1 MPDVTESWIPKTKLT
16 FNLTYSY
23 TTALM
28 IVFSSL
34 QIRRGVRVLLD
45 NATATINPGQKVGL
59 VGKNGCGKSTLLS
72 LLKNEIS
79 ADAGSF
85 NYPSN
90 WSLAWVNQETPALS
104 KPAIDYV
111 IDGDREFRQLESD
124 LTRANEADDGNA
136 IATLHGKLDAIQA
149 WTMQSRAA
157 SLLNGLGFTQDQL
170 QRPVSDFSGGWRMR
184 LNLAQALIC
193 RSDLLLLDE
202 PTNHLD
208 LDAVIWLERWLK
220 SYQGTLILIS
230 HDRDFLDPVVDKI
243 LHIEQQTIFEYT
255 GNYSSFEIQRATK
268 LSQQQSMFE
277 NQQQKVAHLQS
288 FIDRFKAKA
297 SKAKQAQSRI
307 KMLERMELIAPAHVD
322 NPFTFSFRAPE
333 SLPNP
338 LLNMEKVSAGYGER
352 TILDSI
358 KLNLVPGSR
367 IGLLGRNGAGKSTL
381 IKLLAGELAP
391 LKGDIG
397 LAKGIKLGYFAQHQ
411 LEFLR
416 ADESPLQHLVR
427 LAPKVLE
434 QQLRDYLGGF
444 GFQGDK
450 VTENTERFS
459 GGEKAR
465 LVLALIVWQRPNLL
479 LLDEPTNHLDL
490 DMRQALTEAL
500 IDFEGALV
508 VVSHDR
514 HLLRST
520 TDDLYLVHDGKVEA
534 FDGDLE
540 DYQQWLSDQQK
551 QTSAAAEPKQESG
564 NSAQARKDQKRREA
578 ELRTQTQPLRKQIE
592 KLEKQMEKL
601 NAQLAEAEAKLADA
615 TLYEQSRKTELTAAL
630 QQQAEAKSALEECE
644 MAWLD
649 AQEQLEAMLTA

>member
-1 MPDVTESWIPKTKLT
+1 
-16 FNLTYSY
+16 
-23 TTALM
+23 M

-59 VGKNGCGKSTLLS
+59 VGKNGCGKSTLLA
-72 LLKNEIS
+72 LLKNELS
-79 ADAGSF
+79 ADGGSF
-85 NYPSN
+85 TYPAN
-90 WSLAWVNQETPALS
+90 WQLAWVNQETPALS
-104 KPAIDYV
+104 EPALDYV
-111 IDGDREFRQLESD
+111 IDGDRQYRQFEAELNA
-124 LTRANEADDGNA
+124 ANERNDGHA
-136 IATLHGKLDAIQA
+136 IATVHGKLDAIDA
-149 WTMQSRAA
+149 WTIRSRAS
-157 SLLNGLGFTQDQL
+157 SLLHGLGFSNEQL
-170 QRPVSDFSGGWRMR
+170 ERPVSDFSGGWRMR

-208 LDAVIWLERWLK
+208 LDAVIWLEKWLK

-243 LHIEQQTIFEYT
+243 IHIEQQNMFEYT
-255 GNYSSFEIQRATK
+255 GNYSAFERQRATR
-268 LSQQQSMFE
+268 LAQQQATYESQQAR
-277 NQQQKVAHLQS
+277 VAHLQS

-297 SKAKQAQSRI
+297 SKAKQAQSRV

-322 NPFTFSFRAPE
+322 NPFHFSFRAPE

-338 LLNMEKVSAGYGER
+338 LLKMEKVSAGYGDR

-381 IKLLAGELAP
+381 IKLLAGELNP
-391 LKGDIG
+391 VSGEIG

-416 ADESPLQHLVR
+416 ADESPIQHLAR
-427 LAPKVLE
+427 IAPQELE
-434 QQLRDYLGGF
+434 QKLRDYLGGF

-450 VTENTERFS
+450 VSEVTERFS

-500 IDFEGALV
+500 IEFEGALV

-520 TDDLYLVHDGKVEA
+520 TDEFYLVHGGKVEA

-540 DYQQWLSDQQK
+540 DYQQWLSDIQK
-551 QTSAAAEPKQESG
+551 LENQPADGAKDNV
-564 NSAQARKDQKRREA
+564 NSAQSRKDQKRREA
-578 ELRTQTQPLRKQIE
+578 ELRTQTQPLRKEIARLEKEMEKFQAQQTAAEE
-592 KLEKQMEKL
+592 KLGDSE
-601 NAQLAEAEAKLADA
+601 
-615 TLYEQSRKTELTAAL
+615 LYDQSRKAELTACL
-630 QQQAEAKSALEECE
+630 QAQASAKAGLEECE
-644 MAWLD
+644 MAWLE
-649 AQEQLEAMLTA
+649 AQEQLEAMLQSD

>member
-1 MPDVTESWIPKTKLT
+1 
-16 FNLTYSY
+16 
-23 TTALM
+23 M

-72 LLKNEIS
+72 LLKNEIG
-79 ADAGSF
+79 ADAGSVT
-85 NYPSN
+85 YPGN
-90 WSLAWVNQETPALS
+90 WQLAWVNQETPALAE
-104 KPAIDYV
+104 PALDYV
-111 IDGDREFRQLESD
+111 IDGDREYRQLEAE
-124 LTRANEADDGNA
+124 LNAANERNDGNA
-136 IATLHGKLDAIQA
+136 IATVHGKLDAIDA
-149 WTMQSRAA
+149 WTIRARAA
-157 SLLNGLGFTQDQL
+157 SLLHGLGFSNEQL
-170 QRPVSDFSGGWRMR
+170 ERPVSDFSGGWRMR

-208 LDAVIWLERWLK
+208 LDAVIWLEKWLK

-230 HDRDFLDPVVDKI
+230 HDRDFLDPVVGKI
-243 LHIEQQTIFEYT
+243 IHIEQQSLFEYT
-255 GNYSSFEIQRATK
+255 GNYTSFELQRATR
-268 LSQQQSMFE
+268 LAQQQSLYE
-277 NQQQKVAHLQS
+277 SQQQKVSHLQS

-297 SKAKQAQSRI
+297 SKAKQAQSRV

-322 NPFTFSFRAPE
+322 NPFHFSFRAPE

-338 LLNMEKVSAGYGER
+338 LLKMEKVSAGYGDR
-352 TILDSI
+352 VILDSI

-381 IKLLAGELAP
+381 IKMLAGALAP
-391 LKGDIG
+391 LHGEIG

-416 ADESPLQHLVR
+416 ADESPLQHLAR
-427 LAPKVLE
+427 MAPQVLE

-450 VTENTERFS
+450 VTEETKRFS

-500 IDFEGALV
+500 IEFEGALV

-520 TDDLYLVHDGKVEA
+520 TDDLYLVHDAKVEP

-540 DYQQWLSDQQK
+540 DYQQWLTDVQK
-551 QTSAAAEPKQESG
+551 QENQPADAAKENG
-564 NSAQARKDQKRREA
+564 NSAQARKDQKRRDA
-578 ELRTQTQPLRKQIE
+578 ELRTQTQPLRKEIAR
-592 KLEKQMEKL
+592 LEKEMEKL
-601 NAQLAEAEAKLADA
+601 NAQLAAAEEKLGDSG
-615 TLYEQSRKTELTAAL
+615 LYDQSRKAELTECL
-630 QQQAEAKSALEECE
+630 QQQASAKSGLEECE
-644 MAWLD
+644 MAWLE
-649 AQEQLEAMLTA
+649 AQEQLEHMLSA

>member
-1 MPDVTESWIPKTKLT
+1 
-16 FNLTYSY
+16 
-23 TTALM
+23 M

-45 NATATINPGQKVGL
+45 NASATINPGQKVGL
-59 VGKNGCGKSTLLS
+59 VGKNGCGKSTLLA

-79 ADAGSF
+79 ADGGNF
-85 NYPSN
+85 TYPGN
-90 WSLAWVNQETPALS
+90 WQLAWVNQETPALS
-104 KPAIDYV
+104 EPALDYV
-111 IDGDREFRQLESD
+111 IDGDREYRKLEAE
-124 LTRANEADDGNA
+124 LNAANERNDGHA
-136 IATLHGKLDAIQA
+136 IATVHGKLDAIDA
-149 WTMQSRAA
+149 WTIRSRAS
-157 SLLNGLGFTQDQL
+157 SLLHGLGFSNEQL
-170 QRPVSDFSGGWRMR
+170 ERPVSDFSGGWRMR

-208 LDAVIWLERWLK
+208 LDAVIWLEKWLK

-243 LHIEQQTIFEYT
+243 IHIEQQNLFEYT
-255 GNYSSFEIQRATK
+255 GNYSSFERQRATR
-268 LSQQQSMFE
+268 LAQQQAMYESQQQR
-277 NQQQKVAHLQS
+277 VAHLQS
-288 FIDRFKAKA
+288 FVDRFKAKA

-307 KMLERMELIAPAHVD
+307 KMLERMEMIAPAHVD
-322 NPFTFSFRAPE
+322 NPFHFSFREPE

-338 LLNMEKVSAGYGER
+338 LLKMEKVSAGYGDR
-352 TILDSI
+352 IILDSI

-381 IKLLAGELAP
+381 IKLLAGELNP
-391 LKGDIG
+391 VSGEIG

-416 ADESPLQHLVR
+416 ADESPIQHLAR
-427 LAPKVLE
+427 LAPQEME
-434 QQLRDYLGGF
+434 QKLRDYLGGF

-500 IDFEGALV
+500 IEFEGALV

-514 HLLRST
+514 HLIRST
-520 TDDLYLVHDGKVEA
+520 TDDLYLVHDGKVEP

-540 DYQQWLSDQQK
+540 DYQQWLTDVQK
-551 QTSAAAEPKQESG
+551 QENQPDDSSKDNA

-578 ELRTQTQPLRKQIE
+578 ELRTQTQPLRKEIAR
-592 KLEKQMEKL
+592 LEKEMEKL
-601 NAQLAEAEAKLADA
+601 NALLATVEEKLGDSS
-615 TLYEQSRKTELTAAL
+615 LYDQSRKAELTDCL
-630 QQQAEAKSALEECE
+630 QTQAKTKSSLEACE

-649 AQEQLEAMLTA
+649 AQEQLEAMLQAD

>member
-1 MPDVTESWIPKTKLT
+1 
-16 FNLTYSY
+16 
-23 TTALM
+23 M

-59 VGKNGCGKSTLLS
+59 VGKNGCGKSTLLA

-85 NYPSN
+85 SYPGN
-90 WSLAWVNQETPALS
+90 WSLAWVNQETPALDV
-104 KPAIDYV
+104 PAIEYV
-111 IDGDREFRQLESD
+111 IDGDREFRQLESE
-124 LTRANEADDGNA
+124 LAHANEINDGHA
-136 IATLHGKLDAIQA
+136 IATLHGKLDAVQA
-149 WTMQSRAA
+149 WTIQSRAA
-157 SLLNGLGFTQDQL
+157 SLLDGLGFSQEQL

-220 SYQGTLILIS
+220 SYSGTLILIS

-243 LHIEQQTIFEYT
+243 LHIEQQSIFEYT

-277 NQQQKVAHLQS
+277 HQQQKVAHLQS

-322 NPFTFSFRAPE
+322 NPFTFSFREPE

-338 LLNMEKVSAGYGER
+338 LLKMEKVSAGYGDR
-352 TILDSI
+352 KILNSI

-391 LKGDIG
+391 LEGDIG
-397 LAKGIKLGYFAQHQ
+397 LSKGIKLGYFAQHQ

-416 ADESPLQHLVR
+416 ADESPIQHLVR

-450 VTENTERFS
+450 VTEETRRFS

-465 LVLALIVWQRPNLL
+465 LVLALVVWQRPNLL

-534 FDGDLE
+534 FEGDLE
-540 DYQQWLSDQQK
+540 DYQQWLSDLQR
-551 QTSAAAEPKQESG
+551 QTSAEAAPKADSA
-564 NSAQARKDQKRREA
+564 NSAQARKDQKRRDA

-592 KLEKQMEKL
+592 KLEKQMEKH
-601 NAQLAEAEAKLADA
+601 NAQLADAESKLSESAI
-615 TLYEQSRKTELTAAL
+615 YEQSRKADLTAAL
-630 QQQAEAKSALEECE
+630 QQQATAKSALEECE
-644 MAWLD
+644 MEWLE
-649 AQEQLEAMLTA
+649 AQEELESIMNA

>member
-1 MPDVTESWIPKTKLT
+1 
-16 FNLTYSY
+16 
-23 TTALM
+23 M

-34 QIRRGVRVLLD
+34 QIRRGTRVLLD
-45 NATATINPGQKVGL
+45 NATATVNPGQKVGL

-72 LLKNEIS
+72 LLKGELS
-79 ADAGSF
+79 ADGGSYTF
-85 NYPSN
+85 PGS
-90 WSLAWVNQETPALS
+90 WALAWVNQETPALDV
-104 KPAIDYV
+104 PALEYV
-111 IDGDREFRQLESD
+111 IDGDREFRQLEAE
-124 LTRANEADDGNA
+124 LQLANERNDGNA
-136 IATLHGKLDAIQA
+136 IATLHGKLDAIDA
-149 WTMQSRAA
+149 WTIRARAA
-157 SLLNGLGFTQDQL
+157 SLLHGLGFSNEQL
-170 QRPVSDFSGGWRMR
+170 PSPVRAFSGGWRMR
-184 LNLAQALIC
+184 LNLAQALLC

-220 SYQGTLILIS
+220 SYPGTLVLIS
-230 HDRDFLDPVVDKI
+230 HDRDFLDPIVDKI
-243 LHIEQQTIFEYT
+243 LHIEQQTINEYT
-255 GNYSSFEIQRATK
+255 GNYSSFERQRATK
-268 LSQQQSMFE
+268 LAQQQSLYQT
-277 NQQQKVAHLQS
+277 QQEKVAHLQS
-288 FIDRFKAKA
+288 YIERFRAKA
-297 SKAKQAQSRI
+297 TKAKQAQSRI

-322 NPFTFSFRAPE
+322 NPFSFSFREPE

-338 LLNMEKVSAGYGER
+338 LLRMEKVSAGYGDKV
-352 TILDSI
+352 ILQSI

-381 IKLLAGELAP
+381 IKLLADELAP
-391 LKGDIG
+391 LSGEIG

-416 ADESPLQHLVR
+416 ADESPLQHLSR
-427 LAPKVLE
+427 MAPRVLE

-450 VTENTERFS
+450 VSEATGRFS

-520 TDDLYLVHDGKVEA
+520 TDDLYLVHDGQVEPFA
-534 FDGDLE
+534 GDLE
-540 DYQQWLSDQQK
+540 DYQQWLSDLQK
-551 QTSAAAEPKQESG
+551 QQAQQDAAPKQDGG
-564 NSAQARKDQKRREA
+564 NSAQARKDQKRRAA
-578 ELRTQTQPLRKQIE
+578 EFRTQTQPLRKQIA
-592 KLEKQMEKL
+592 KLEQQMEKL
-601 NAQLAEAEAKLADA
+601 GAELAQVEEQLADSA
-615 TLYEQSRKTELTAAL
+615 LYDISRKAELTDCL
-630 QQQAEAKSALEECE
+630 QRQSQAKSSLEETE
-644 MAWLD
+644 MTWLE
-649 AQEQLEAMLTA
+649 AQEQLEQLTQAFDAES

>member
-1 MPDVTESWIPKTKLT
+1 
-16 FNLTYSY
+16 
-23 TTALM
+23 M

-34 QIRRGVRVLLD
+34 QIRRGVHVLLD

-59 VGKNGCGKSTLLS
+59 VGKNGCGKSTLLA
-72 LLKNEIS
+72 LLKNELS

-85 NYPSN
+85 TFPGN
-90 WSLAWVNQETPALS
+90 WQLAWVNQETPALQQ
-104 KPAIDYV
+104 PALDYV
-111 IDGDREFRQLESD
+111 IDGDREFRQLEVQ
-124 LTRANEADDGNA
+124 LQAANDANDGHA
-136 IATLHGKLDAIQA
+136 IATIHGKLDAVDA
-149 WTMQSRAA
+149 WTIRARA
-157 SLLNGLGFTQDQL
+157 SSLLHGLGFSSEQL
-170 QRPVSDFSGGWRMR
+170 DRPVSDFSGGWRMR

-243 LHIEQQTIFEYT
+243 IHIEQQSMFEYT
-255 GNYSSFEIQRATK
+255 GNYSSFERQRATR
-268 LSQQQSMFE
+268 LAQQQATYE
-277 NQQQKVAHLQS
+277 GQQQRVAHLQS

-297 SKAKQAQSRI
+297 SKAKQAQSRV

-322 NPFTFSFRAPE
+322 NPFHFNFRLPE

-338 LLNMEKVSAGYGER
+338 LLKMEKVSAGYGER
-352 TILDSI
+352 IILDSI

-381 IKLLAGELAP
+381 IKLLAGELDP
-391 LKGDIG
+391 TSGEIG

-416 ADESPLQHLVR
+416 ADESPLQHMAR
-427 LAPKVLE
+427 LAPQELE
-434 QQLRDYLGGF
+434 QKLRDYLGGF
-444 GFQGDK
+444 GFRGDK
-450 VTENTERFS
+450 VTEETRRFS

-500 IDFEGALV
+500 IEFEGALV

-520 TDDLYLVHDGKVEA
+520 TDDLYLVHDGKVEP

-540 DYQQWLSDQQK
+540 DYQKWLSDVQ
-551 QTSAAAEPKQESG
+551 KQESQPEDTTKDNA
-564 NSAQARKDQKRREA
+564 NSAQSRKDQKRRDA
-578 ELRTQTQPLRKQIE
+578 ELRTLTQPLRKEIAR
-592 KLEKQMEKL
+592 LEKEMEKL
-601 NAQLAEAEAKLADA
+601 NAQLAKAEE
-615 TLYEQSRKTELTAAL
+615 TLGDSGLYDQSRKAELTACL
-630 QQQAEAKSALEECE
+630 QQQASAKSGLEACE

-649 AQEQLEAMLTA
+649 AHEQLEAMTQGE

>member
-1 MPDVTESWIPKTKLT
+1 
-16 FNLTYSY
+16 
-23 TTALM
+23 M

-34 QIRRGVRVLLD
+34 QIRRGTRVLLD
-45 NATATINPGQKVGL
+45 NATATVNPGQKVGL

-72 LLKNEIS
+72 LLKGELS
-79 ADAGSF
+79 ADGGSYTF
-85 NYPSN
+85 PGS
-90 WSLAWVNQETPALS
+90 WALAWVNQETPALDV
-104 KPAIDYV
+104 PALEYV
-111 IDGDREFRQLESD
+111 IDGDREFRQLEAE
-124 LTRANEADDGNA
+124 LQLANERNDGNA
-136 IATLHGKLDAIQA
+136 IATLHGKLDAIDA
-149 WTMQSRAA
+149 WTIRARAA
-157 SLLNGLGFTQDQL
+157 SLLHGLGFSNEQL
-170 QRPVSDFSGGWRMR
+170 QSPVRAFSGGWRMR
-184 LNLAQALIC
+184 LNLAQALLC

-220 SYQGTLILIS
+220 SYPGTLVLIS
-230 HDRDFLDPVVDKI
+230 HDRDFLDPIVDKI
-243 LHIEQQTIFEYT
+243 LHIEQQTINEYT
-255 GNYSSFEIQRATK
+255 GNYSSFERQRATK
-268 LSQQQSMFE
+268 LAQQQSLYQT
-277 NQQQKVAHLQS
+277 QQEKVAHLQS
-288 FIDRFKAKA
+288 YIERFRAKA
-297 SKAKQAQSRI
+297 TKAKQAQSRI

-322 NPFTFSFRAPE
+322 NPFSFSFREPE

-338 LLNMEKVSAGYGER
+338 LLRMEKVSAGYGDKV
-352 TILDSI
+352 ILQSI

-381 IKLLAGELAP
+381 IKLLADELAP
-391 LKGDIG
+391 LSGEIG

-416 ADESPLQHLVR
+416 ADESPLQHLSR
-427 LAPKVLE
+427 MAPHVLE

-450 VTENTERFS
+450 VNEATGRFS

-520 TDDLYLVHDGKVEA
+520 TDDLYLVHDGQVEPFA
-534 FDGDLE
+534 GDLE
-540 DYQQWLSDQQK
+540 DYQQWLSDLQK
-551 QTSAAAEPKQESG
+551 QQAQQDAAPKQDGG
-564 NSAQARKDQKRREA
+564 NSAQARKDQKRRAA
-578 ELRTQTQPLRKQIE
+578 EFRTQTQPLRKQIA
-592 KLEKQMEKL
+592 KLEQQMEKL
-601 NAQLAEAEAKLADA
+601 GAELAQVEEQLADSA
-615 TLYEQSRKTELTAAL
+615 LYDISRKAELTDCL
-630 QQQAEAKSALEECE
+630 QRQSQAKSALEETE
-644 MAWLD
+644 MTWLE
-649 AQEQLEAMLTA
+649 AQEQLEQLTQAFDAES

>member
-1 MPDVTESWIPKTKLT
+1 
-16 FNLTYSY
+16 
-23 TTALM
+23 M

-79 ADAGSF
+79 ADGGSMTF
-85 NYPSN
+85 PGN
-90 WSLAWVNQETPALS
+90 WQLAWVNQETPALPQ
-104 KPAIDYV
+104 PAIDYV
-111 IDGDREFRQLESD
+111 IDGDREYRQLEAA
-124 LTRANEADDGNA
+124 LQQANERNDGHA
-136 IATLHGKLDAIQA
+136 IATVHGKLDAIDA
-149 WTMQSRAA
+149 WTIRSRAA
-157 SLLNGLGFTQDQL
+157 SLLHGLGFSNEQL
-170 QRPVSDFSGGWRMR
+170 ERPVSDFSGGWRMR

-208 LDAVIWLERWLK
+208 LDAVIWLEKWLK
-220 SYQGTLILIS
+220 GYTGTLILIS
-230 HDRDFLDPVVDKI
+230 TIAISSI
-243 LHIEQQTIFEYT
+243 L
-255 GNYSSFEIQRATK
+255 SSTK
-268 LSQQQSMFE
+268 LSTSNSRRCLSTPATTVRLKCSAPPGSLQQQAMYES
-277 NQQQKVAHLQS
+277 QQQRVAHLQS
-288 FIDRFKAKA
+288 YIDRFRAKA
-297 SKAKQAQSRI
+297 TKAKQAQSRI

-322 NPFTFSFRAPE
+322 NPFHFSFRQPE

-338 LLNMEKVSAGYGER
+338 LLKMEKVSAGYGER
-352 TILDSI
+352 IILDSI

-381 IKLLAGELAP
+381 IKLLAGELQP
-391 LKGDIG
+391 VSGEIG

-416 ADESPLQHLVR
+416 ADESPLQHLAR
-427 LAPKVLE
+427 LAPQELE
-434 QQLRDYLGGF
+434 QKLRDYLGGF

-450 VTENTERFS
+450 VSEETRRFS

-514 HLLRST
+514 HLIRST
-520 TDDLYLVHDGKVEA
+520 TDDLYLVHDGKVEP

-540 DYQQWLSDQQK
+540 DYQQWLSDSQK
-551 QTSAAAEPKQESG
+551 QESQSGDAPKESG

-578 ELRTQTQPLRKQIE
+578 ELRSQTQPLRKEIAR
-592 KLEKQMEKL
+592 LEKEMDKL
-601 NAQLAEAEAKLADA
+601 NAQLASAEEKLGDSELYDA
-615 TLYEQSRKTELTAAL
+615 SRKAELTECL
-630 QQQAEAKSALEECE
+630 QQQASAKSGLEECE
-644 MAWLD
+644 MAWLE
-649 AQEQLEAMLTA
+649 AQEQLERMLQEG

>member
-1 MPDVTESWIPKTKLT
+1 
-16 FNLTYSY
+16 
-23 TTALM
+23 M

-59 VGKNGCGKSTLLS
+59 VGKNGCGKSTLLA

-79 ADAGSF
+79 ADGGNF
-85 NYPSN
+85 TYPGN
-90 WSLAWVNQETPALS
+90 WQLAWVNQETPALS
-104 KPAIDYV
+104 EPALDYV
-111 IDGDREFRQLESD
+111 IDGDREYRKLEAE
-124 LTRANEADDGNA
+124 LNAANERNDGHA
-136 IATLHGKLDAIQA
+136 IATVHGKLDAIDA
-149 WTMQSRAA
+149 WTIRSRAS
-157 SLLNGLGFTQDQL
+157 SLLHGLGFSNEQL
-170 QRPVSDFSGGWRMR
+170 ERPVSDFSGGWRMR
-184 LNLAQALIC
+184 LNLAQALIY

-208 LDAVIWLERWLK
+208 LDAVIWLEKWLK

-243 LHIEQQTIFEYT
+243 IHIEQQNMFEYT
-255 GNYSSFEIQRATK
+255 GNYSSFERQRATR
-268 LSQQQSMFE
+268 LAQQQAMYESQQQR
-277 NQQQKVAHLQS
+277 VAHLQS
-288 FIDRFKAKA
+288 FVDRFKAKA

-307 KMLERMELIAPAHVD
+307 KMLERMEMIAPAHVD
-322 NPFTFSFRAPE
+322 NPFHFSFREPE

-338 LLNMEKVSAGYGER
+338 LLKMEKVSAGYGDR
-352 TILDSI
+352 IILDSI

-381 IKLLAGELAP
+381 IKLLAGELNP
-391 LKGDIG
+391 VSGEIG

-416 ADESPLQHLVR
+416 ADESPIQHLAR
-427 LAPKVLE
+427 LAPQEME
-434 QQLRDYLGGF
+434 QKLRDYLGGF

-500 IDFEGALV
+500 IEFEGALV

-514 HLLRST
+514 HLIRST
-520 TDDLYLVHDGKVEA
+520 TDDLYLVHDGKVEP

-540 DYQQWLSDQQK
+540 DYQQWLTDVQK
-551 QTSAAAEPKQESG
+551 QENQPEESAKENA

-578 ELRTQTQPLRKQIE
+578 ELRTQTQPLRKEIAR
-592 KLEKQMEKL
+592 LEKEMEKL
-601 NAQLAEAEAKLADA
+601 NATLAAVEEKLGDSE
-615 TLYEQSRKTELTAAL
+615 LYDQSRKAELTDCL
-630 QQQAEAKSALEECE
+630 QTQAKTKSSLEECE

-649 AQEQLEAMLTA
+649 AQEQLEAMLQAD